1 MAHSI
6 SAPVV
11 LIIFRRPDTT
21 RRVFE
26 AIRKAQPEKL
36 FIVADGPRDDQPDEK
51 EKCQAARDIV
61 ANSNIDWDC
70 EVYRDYADENMGCKR
85 RVVSG
90 LNWVF
95 ESVDRAIIL
104 EDDCVPNKSFFR
116 FQESMLDYYFDDE
129 RIMHVAGGNMGV
141 QGSVPDD
148 SYYFSRQTFIWGW
161 GTWRRAWKHYDAN
174 VTRWPTLRDRQ
185 DFWRDIMVSDKE
197 FRVRRKLWDRVHS
210 GEVDT
215 WDYQWLFAV
224 LVNGGLSVV
233 PNVNL
238 VSNVGFGDTAT
249 HTTDKTSSVANLP
262 RQKLC
267 LPIKHPDF
275 VMRDV
280 RADAAYIRSM
290 YSRRWVKRAIRKLRF
305 LAIQRDGSLWTC
317 LASAAVS

>member
-116 FQESMLDYYFDDE
+116 FQESMLDYYFDDK
-129 RIMHVAGGNMGV
+129 RIMHIAGSNMGV
-141 QGSVPDD
+141 TGSMPND
-148 SYYFSRQTFIWGW
+148 SYFFSRQTFIWGW
-161 GTWRRAWKHYDAN
+161 GTWAGAWKHYDMQIKK
-174 VTRWPTLRDRQ
+174 WKILRNRGKL
-185 DFWRDIMVSDKE
+185 WSDILVNNKE
-197 FRVRRKLWDRVHS
+197 FRVRRRMWDRVYN
-210 GEVDT
+210 GKIDT
-215 WDYQWLFAV
+215 WDYQWLFAM
-224 LVNGGLSVV
+224 LTNGGLSVV
-233 PNVNL
+233 PNSNL
-238 VSNVGFGDTAT
+238 VSNIGFGDGALHTKDVDNPMSNRPKQDLSIPLSHPEVMIRDTVADHQYVKSMHSGSWVGRIAT
-249 HTTDKTSSVANLP
+249 K
-262 RQKLC
+262 
-267 LPIKHPDF
+267 IF
-275 VMRDV
+275 
-280 RADAAYIRSM
+280 
-290 YSRRWVKRAIRKLRF
+290 
-305 LAIQRDGSLWTC
+305 G
-317 LASAAVS
+317 